1 MTVWACIMILFPAVD
16 AGLAE
21 KLVLTGIAFD
31 RDTILSNYLVA
42 NAAQY
47 QVLDIF
53 YFFLIHNARI

>member
-1 MTVWACIMILFPAVD
+1 MILFPAVD

-21 KLVLTGIAFD
+21 KLVLTGVAFD
-31 RDTILSNYLVA
+31 GDTILSHYLVA